1 MTTGTRSSEPLGR
14 SSRRSSTIPRL
25 SHVYFDIS
33 WDEVAKYAIA
43 TPETIERGPLP
54 CSTAI
59 PDRFLFGTDNVA
71 PADQAT
77 QLRVFNMWDPVW
89 AQLTPEAQPADPQ
102 GQLRAPVRCGA
113 REGAR
118 VGEGEHQGHEELST
132 PDMQGCTRV
141 SASPR
146 ASARTAKSRRQDV
159 TIQKLA
165 GAILVG
171 VPLLAHG
178 QTTPYD
184 LQAMTNR
191 QIELEKQVHEQ
202 DARIR
207 ELERLL
213 KERLGT
219 DGAGAAPAVPAAQD
233 VATPAVQQP
242 AAPAAAATE
251 ATLSRGES
259 PAGQTAATAEA
270 PDYIGN
276 LGFKIYEGDKGQI
289 YMRLMAYARYLN
301 QSGIDPTYT
310 DSFGTVRT
318 IDRRED
324 FQLNKFF
331 LPFSGW
337 FLDPKFRYYLYV
349 WSTNTAQ
356 GDPAQVVG
364 AGNISYVMN
373 SFATIGLGITS
384 LPGVRSTEGQF
395 PYWNGVDD
403 RLMADEFFRPS
414 YTTGMWLKGQF
425 APGVN
430 YMAMLGNNMSTL
442 GVSAS
447 QLDDTVDTWSVM
459 LNWLPTTKEYGPLGA
474 FGDFENHQEL
484 ATRLGAHFTH
494 STEDR
499 QQQPGTD
506 SIENTQI
513 RLTDGNVIFTPSLF
527 GPGITV
533 EKVQYQMAS
542 FDAGL
547 KYKGYA
553 LEGEY
558 YRRWL
563 SDFVGPGVAAIDDI
577 TDEGYQLWASA
588 MVLPSRLQAY
598 VGLSEIFGDDFG
610 DASELRFGFNY
621 FPMAMRGLRLNGEW
635 MILDNAPL
643 GYTAFPYPVGAN
655 GDVIHL
661 NFEYNF

>member
-1 MTTGTRSSEPLGR
+1 
-14 SSRRSSTIPRL
+14 
-25 SHVYFDIS
+25 
-33 WDEVAKYAIA
+33 
-43 TPETIERGPLP
+43 
-54 CSTAI
+54 
-59 PDRFLFGTDNVA
+59 
-71 PADQAT
+71 
-77 QLRVFNMWDPVW
+77 
-89 AQLTPEAQPADPQ
+89 
-102 GQLRAPVRCGA
+102 
-113 REGAR
+113 
-118 VGEGEHQGHEELST
+118 
-132 PDMQGCTRV
+132 
-141 SASPR
+141 
-146 ASARTAKSRRQDV
+146 V

-178 QTTPYD
+178 QTAPDD

-191 QIELEKQVHEQ
+191 QIELEKQVREQ

-213 KERLGT
+213 KERLAT
-219 DGAGAAPAVPAAQD
+219 DGAGGTTAVPVVQQAAATPAAQQVGTPAVPQA
-233 VATPAVQQP
+233 
-242 AAPAAAATE
+242 AAPAAASTAKSPT
-251 ATLSRGES
+251 RGEE
-259 PAGQTAATAEA
+259 PAEQTAAPGAA
-270 PDYIGN
+270 PEYIGN

-459 LNWLPTTKEYGPLGA
+459 LNWLPTTQEYGPLGA

-577 TDEGYQLWASA
+577 TDDGYQLWASA

-655 GDVIHL
+655 GDVIHV

>member
-1 MTTGTRSSEPLGR
+1 M
-14 SSRRSSTIPRL
+14 
-25 SHVYFDIS
+25 
-33 WDEVAKYAIA
+33 
-43 TPETIERGPLP
+43 
-54 CSTAI
+54 
-59 PDRFLFGTDNVA
+59 
-71 PADQAT
+71 
-77 QLRVFNMWDPVW
+77 
-89 AQLTPEAQPADPQ
+89 
-102 GQLRAPVRCGA
+102 
-113 REGAR
+113 
-118 VGEGEHQGHEELST
+118 
-132 PDMQGCTRV
+132 
-141 SASPR
+141 
-146 ASARTAKSRRQDV
+146 

-171 VPLLAHG
+171 VPLLAHA
-178 QTTPYD
+178 QTAPDD

-191 QIELEKQVHEQ
+191 QIELEKQVREQ

-213 KERLGT
+213 KERLAT
-219 DGAGAAPAVPAAQD
+219 DGAGAAAAVPAAEH
-233 VATPAVQQP
+233 VAATPAEQQVETPVVQQTTP
-242 AAPAAAATE
+242 T
-251 ATLSRGES
+251 RG
-259 PAGQTAATAEA
+259 QA
-270 PDYIGN
+270 PDQETEYVGN
-276 LGFKIYEGDKGQI
+276 LGFRIYEGDKGQI

-459 LNWLPTTKEYGPLGA
+459 LNWLPTTQEYGPLGA

-577 TDEGYQLWASA
+577 TDDGYQLWASA

-655 GDVIHL
+655 GDVIHV

>member
-1 MTTGTRSSEPLGR
+1 M
-14 SSRRSSTIPRL
+14 
-25 SHVYFDIS
+25 
-33 WDEVAKYAIA
+33 
-43 TPETIERGPLP
+43 
-54 CSTAI
+54 
-59 PDRFLFGTDNVA
+59 
-71 PADQAT
+71 
-77 QLRVFNMWDPVW
+77 
-89 AQLTPEAQPADPQ
+89 
-102 GQLRAPVRCGA
+102 
-113 REGAR
+113 
-118 VGEGEHQGHEELST
+118 
-132 PDMQGCTRV
+132 
-141 SASPR
+141 
-146 ASARTAKSRRQDV
+146 

-171 VPLLAHG
+171 VPLLAHA
-178 QTTPYD
+178 QTAPDD

-191 QIELEKQVHEQ
+191 QIELEKQVREQ

-213 KERLGT
+213 KERLAT
-219 DGAGAAPAVPAAQD
+219 DGAGGTTAVPVVQQAGATPAAQQVGTPAVPQA
-233 VATPAVQQP
+233 
-242 AAPAAAATE
+242 AAPAAASTAKSPT
-251 ATLSRGES
+251 RGEE
-259 PAGQTAATAEA
+259 PAEQTAAPGAA
-270 PDYIGN
+270 PEYIGN

-459 LNWLPTTKEYGPLGA
+459 LNWLPTTQEYGPLGA

-577 TDEGYQLWASA
+577 TDDGYQLWASA

-655 GDVIHL
+655 GDVIHV

>member
-1 MTTGTRSSEPLGR
+1 
-14 SSRRSSTIPRL
+14 
-25 SHVYFDIS
+25 
-33 WDEVAKYAIA
+33 
-43 TPETIERGPLP
+43 
-54 CSTAI
+54 
-59 PDRFLFGTDNVA
+59 
-71 PADQAT
+71 
-77 QLRVFNMWDPVW
+77 
-89 AQLTPEAQPADPQ
+89 
-102 GQLRAPVRCGA
+102 
-113 REGAR
+113 
-118 VGEGEHQGHEELST
+118 
-132 PDMQGCTRV
+132 
-141 SASPR
+141 
-146 ASARTAKSRRQDV
+146 V

-171 VPLLAHG
+171 VPLLAHA
-178 QTTPYD
+178 QTAPDD

-191 QIELEKQVHEQ
+191 QIELEKQVREQ

-213 KERLGT
+213 KERLAT
-219 DGAGAAPAVPAAQD
+219 DGAGGTTAVPVVQQAAATPAAQQVGTPAVPQA
-233 VATPAVQQP
+233 
-242 AAPAAAATE
+242 AAPAAASTAKSPT
-251 ATLSRGES
+251 RGEE
-259 PAGQTAATAEA
+259 PAEQTAATGAA
-270 PDYIGN
+270 PEYIGN

-577 TDEGYQLWASA
+577 TDDGYQLWASA

-655 GDVIHL
+655 GDVIHV

>member
-1 MTTGTRSSEPLGR
+1 M
-14 SSRRSSTIPRL
+14 
-25 SHVYFDIS
+25 
-33 WDEVAKYAIA
+33 
-43 TPETIERGPLP
+43 
-54 CSTAI
+54 
-59 PDRFLFGTDNVA
+59 
-71 PADQAT
+71 
-77 QLRVFNMWDPVW
+77 
-89 AQLTPEAQPADPQ
+89 
-102 GQLRAPVRCGA
+102 
-113 REGAR
+113 
-118 VGEGEHQGHEELST
+118 
-132 PDMQGCTRV
+132 
-141 SASPR
+141 
-146 ASARTAKSRRQDV
+146 

-171 VPLLAHG
+171 VPLLAHA
-178 QTTPYD
+178 QTASDD
-184 LQAMTNR
+184 LQAMMNR
-191 QIELEKQVHEQ
+191 QIELEKQVREQ

-213 KERLGT
+213 KERLAT
-219 DGAGAAPAVPAAQD
+219 DGAGAAAAVPAAEH
-233 VATPAVQQP
+233 VAATPAEQQVETPVVQQTTP
-242 AAPAAAATE
+242 T
-251 ATLSRGES
+251 RG
-259 PAGQTAATAEA
+259 QA
-270 PDYIGN
+270 PDQETEYVGN
-276 LGFKIYEGDKGQI
+276 LGFRIYEGDKGQI

-373 SFATIGLGITS
+373 SYATIGLGITS

-577 TDEGYQLWASA
+577 TDDGYQLWASA

-643 GYTAFPYPVGAN
+643 GYAAFPYPVGAN
-655 GDVIHL
+655 GDVIHV